1 MAEFAVGA
9 NLPWL
14 DYGQDLGTSAWR
26 PEGGLA
32 VPERRER
39 LRRELG
45 RLASSG
51 AELPA

>member
-1 MAEFAVGA
+1 MDEREVGA

-14 DYGQDLGTSAWR
+14 DYGQEFGASAWR

-45 RLASSG
+45 A
-51 AELPA
+51 